1 MPNSRGDEEM
11 KRSGENMR
19 TLATAYMHS
28 SIFIV
33 QSVSKP
39 AIASREQGKFHGEY
53 LQPTLLPMRLWIISS
68 DNRNGKTGICQLFT
82 LILNACR
89 RPGL

>member
-1 MPNSRGDEEM
+1 M

-19 TLATAYMHS
+19 TLATAYMHF

-53 LQPTLLPMRLWIISS
+53 LQPTHATL
-68 DNRNGKTGICQLFT
+68 DNLF
-82 LILNACR
+82 R
-89 RPGL
+89 QPVDS